1 MIQYLKYLLLPFSL
15 IYKGITSL
23 RNLLFELKILKTFEP
38 NIATIGVGNL
48 TVGGTGKT
56 PIIDYLISVFPNN
69 KIGIISRGYGRKT
82 HGFLQLNSKST
93 SRDVGDEPFMLY
105 SKNLDTSFFV
115 SEDRVEGL
123 KKALF
128 IQPNLDIFLFDD
140 VFQHRYLKPKINIL
154 LCDYSRPFFE
164 DFLLPTGLLR
174 ESKSGAKRANII
186 IVTKC
191 PNHISEIERRSLT
204 NKIKKYTKKDT
215 PIFFAVFQS
224 LPPSNIENAILTK
237 KSKIVLISGLANN
250 LEFKIGLEQ
259 NFEIVEHFAYNDHH
273 DYTKEEITGILSLFP
288 DSNFVC
294 TAKDFVKIKPLLNP
308 EFLSCFFISE
318 QKIKII
324 NEIELKKEIFEQ
336 LGFIN

>member
-1 MIQYLKYLLLPFSL
+1 MIQFLKYLLFPFSL

-23 RNLLFELKILKTFEP
+23 RNLLFELKVLRTFEP

-56 PIIDYLISVFPNN
+56 PIIDYLISIFPKN

-82 HGFLQLNSKST
+82 QGFLQINSKST
-93 SRDVGDEPFMLY
+93 SKDVGDEPFMLY
-105 SKNLDTSFFV
+105 SKNIDTSFFV
-115 SEDRVEGL
+115 SEDRVEGF
-123 KKALF
+123 KKALL
-128 IQPNLDIFLFDD
+128 IQPNLDIILFDD

-154 LCDYSRPFFE
+154 LSDYSRPFFE

-174 ESKSGAKRANII
+174 ESKSGAKRADII

-191 PNHISEIERRSLT
+191 PSHISEIERRLLT
-204 NKIKKYTKKDT
+204 DKIKKFTKKDT
-215 PIFFAVFQS
+215 PIYFAVFQS

-237 KSKIVLISGLANN
+237 NSKIVLISGLANN
-250 LEFKIGLEQ
+250 LGFKAGIEQ
-259 NFEIVEHFAYNDHH
+259 NFEIDKHFKYKDHH
-273 DYTKEEITGILSLFP
+273 EFTKEEITEILSLFP
-288 DSNFVC
+288 KSNFVC
-294 TAKDFVKIKPLLNP
+294 TAKDFVKIKPLLYP
-308 EFLSCFFISE
+308 EFLPSFYISE
-318 QKIKII
+318 QKISII